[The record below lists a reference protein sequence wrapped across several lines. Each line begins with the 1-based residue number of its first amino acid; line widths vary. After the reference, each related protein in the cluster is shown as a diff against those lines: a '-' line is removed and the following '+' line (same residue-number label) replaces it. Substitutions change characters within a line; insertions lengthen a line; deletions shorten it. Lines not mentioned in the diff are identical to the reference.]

1 MVLWRVETHL
11 LEERFMSFIKTLAK
25 LAVGVAAVKGV
36 GNLVQ
41 KRAGTS
47 TGQASGTGG
56 LGGMIEDLLG
66 AGRGADAGSGRGQ
79 GGGSIDSLL
88 GSLTGGFSSDANR
101 NRSTAPSGGIG
112 DMLRQALGGKGGA
125 QGGVGDLLASVL
137 GGRGAAGGS
146 GGGAL
151 AGGLGGLLGALGG
164 ALGGVTSGS
173 AQAATPQS
181 LQDALA
187 SGSDAAHPA
196 QAAALEAELE
206 AAVMIRAMIMAAKA
220 DGALDAT
227 ERARLMDAVADAPEA
242 EAAFVEQEIAAH
254 RSLHE
259 LLVDVPRGLEEK
271 VYIASVLA
279 ISVDTDAERQYLRKL
294 ADGLGLTAPELAQIH
309 QHLNLPAL

>member
-1 MVLWRVETHL
+1 
-11 LEERFMSFIKTLAK
+11 MSFIKTLAK

-36 GNLVQ
+36 GALVQ
-41 KRAGTS
+41 KRAGS
-47 TGQASGTGG
+47 SGSSMGQAAGTGG
-56 LGGMIEDLLG
+56 NTGGIGGMIEDLLG
-66 AGRGADAGSGRGQ
+66 AGRGVDAGSGRGQ

-88 GSLTGGFSSDANR
+88 GSLTDGFSSDANR
-101 NRSTAPSGGIG
+101 NRSTAPAGGIA
-112 DMLRQALGGKGGA
+112 DMLRQALGAKGGA
-125 QGGVGDLLASVL
+125 QGGGIGDLLGSVL
-137 GGRGAAGGS
+137 GGRGSATG

-164 ALGGVTSGS
+164 ALAGGAGS
-173 AQAATPQS
+173 AQAAAPQS
-181 LQDALA
+181 LQDALG
-187 SGSDAAHPA
+187 SGAVAPA

-220 DGALDAT
+220 DGTLDAS

-242 EAAFVEQEIAAH
+242 EAAFVEQEIAAQ
-254 RSLHE
+254 RSLHD

>member
-1 MVLWRVETHL
+1 
-11 LEERFMSFIKTLAK
+11 MSFIKTLAK

-36 GNLVQ
+36 STLVQ
-41 KRAGTS
+41 KRAGS
-47 TGQASGTGG
+47 PTGQASGTGG
-56 LGGMIEDLLG
+56 IGGMIEDLLG

-88 GSLTGGFSSDANR
+88 GSLTGGFSSDASR

-112 DMLRQALGGKGGA
+112 DMLRQALGGKDSTLGSTLGSAQGGA
-125 QGGVGDLLASVL
+125 QGGGVGDLLASVL
-137 GGRGAAGGS
+137 GGRGGAGS

-164 ALGGVTSGS
+164 AFGGV
-173 AQAATPQS
+173 AQAAASQTPQN
-181 LQDALA
+181 AVA
-187 SGSDAAHPA
+187 SGSSAAHPA
-196 QAAALEAELE
+196 PAAALEAEFE
-206 AAVMIRAMIMAAKA
+206 AAMMIRAMIMAAKA
-220 DGALDAT
+220 DGTLDAT
-227 ERARLMDAVADAPEA
+227 ERARLMEAVADAPEA
-242 EAAFVEQEIAAH
+242 EAAFVQQEIAAH
-254 RSLHE
+254 HSLHD

-309 QHLNLPAL
+309 QHLNLSAL